1 MIMACSRAENNSR
14 NPVPRV
20 SWTIDEF
27 CASVGISRSTY
38 EKAKREGWG
47 PRELVLG
54 GTGIRITDKARGEW
68 IASREEMAATVAA
81 KRRQRHNDAVTGP
94 TSS

>member
-1 MIMACSRAENNSR
+1 MASRSREENSNR

-27 CASVGISRSTY
+27 CASVRISRSTY

-54 GTGIRITDKARGEW
+54 GTGIRITDVARAEW
-68 IASREEMAATVAA
+68 IASRERAAAVAA
-81 KRRQRHNDAVTGP
+81 KQREHHRGHAVVEET
-94 TSS
+94 TS